1 MKRWIAVF
9 LVMAVVAAGALTLD
23 AWRALQAR
31 ITPAELPTT
40 FVLKEGSS
48 WSALVRDLEQRQWL
62 QAPRDSVYLR
72 LFGRLNDQTTRIQ
85 AGEYRLEQPVT
96 ARELLAMLV
105 AGRVVQHSV
114 TLIEGWTLA
123 EALAAL
129 RAEEHLEHTLP
140 EAREPAMAQLRA
152 TLSIEA
158 SNPEG
163 WFLPETYH
171 YTRGSTDVQ
180 ILERAHR
187 AMGAALEAAWAER
200 ADDLPLD
207 TPYAL
212 LTMAS
217 IIEKETG
224 APEERGRVA
233 GVFTRRLQ
241 RGMRLQTDPT
251 VLYGRDPERSGRL
264 RRIDLV
270 TDTPYNTY
278 TRGGLPPTPI
288 CLPGRASLQAAAN
301 PAEGTALYFVSRN
314 DGTHVFSD
322 TLAEHNR
329 AVNRY
334 QRGGGQ

>member
-1 MKRWIAVF
+1 MTRWIAIL
-9 LVMAVVAAGALTLD
+9 LVLILAAAGAVATD
-23 AWRALQAR
+23 AWRAMQAKIR
-31 ITPAELPTT
+31 PSELPTT
-40 FVLKEGSS
+40 FVLEEGSS
-48 WSALVRDLEQRQWL
+48 WSALVRDLGRRQWL
-62 QAPRDSVYLR
+62 QAPRDSLYLR
-72 LFGRLNDQTTRIQ
+72 LFGRLNDQTTRLQ
-85 AGEYRLEQPVT
+85 AGEYRLVQPVT
-96 ARELLAMLV
+96 AQELLAMLV

-114 TLIEGWTLA
+114 TFIEGWTLA
-123 EALAAL
+123 EALEAL
-129 RAEEHLEHTLP
+129 RAEDNLKHTLP
-140 EAREPAMAQLRA
+140 EEREQAIAQLRES
-152 TLSIEA
+152 LGIEA
-158 SNPEG
+158 ANPEG

-171 YTRGSTDVQ
+171 YTRGSTDRE

-187 AMGAALEAAWAER
+187 AMKAALEAAWAER
-200 ADDLPLD
+200 AEGLPLD
-207 TPYAL
+207 NPYAL

-334 QRGGGQ
+334 QRGGGE

>member
-1 MKRWIAVF
+1 MKRWIATL
-9 LVMAVVAAGALTLD
+9 LVLAVAAGGAVAAD
-23 AWRALQAR
+23 AWRALQAK
-31 ITPAELPTT
+31 ITPSELPTT
-40 FVLKEGSS
+40 FVLEEGSS
-48 WSALVRDLEQRQWL
+48 WSALIRDLQRQQWL
-62 QAPRDSVYLR
+62 QAPRDAIYLR
-72 LFGRLNDQTTRIQ
+72 LFGRFNDRTTRIQ
-85 AGEYRLEQPVT
+85 AGEYRLVQPVT
-96 ARELLAMLV
+96 AHELLAMLV
-105 AGRVVQHSV
+105 AGDVVQHSV
-114 TLIEGWTLA
+114 TFIEGWTLA
-123 EALAAL
+123 EAMQAL
-129 RAEEHLEHTLP
+129 RAEEHLRQTLP
-140 EAREPAMAQLRA
+140 QERDRAIKQLRT
-152 TLSIEA
+152 TLGIEA

-180 ILERAHR
+180 ILERAHQ
-187 AMGAALEAAWAER
+187 AMKAALETAWAER
-200 ADDLPLD
+200 VDDLPLD

-288 CLPGRASLQAAAN
+288 CLPGRASLRAAAN

>member
-1 MKRWIAVF
+1 MTRWIAIL
-9 LVMAVVAAGALTLD
+9 LVLILAAAGAVAAD
-23 AWRALQAR
+23 AWRAMQAKIR
-31 ITPAELPTT
+31 PSELPTT
-40 FVLKEGSS
+40 FVLEEGSS
-48 WSALVRDLEQRQWL
+48 WSALVRDLERRQWL
-62 QAPRDSVYLR
+62 QAPRDSLYLR
-72 LFGRLNDQTTRIQ
+72 LFGRLNDQTTRLQ
-85 AGEYRLEQPVT
+85 AGEYRLVQPVT
-96 ARELLAMLV
+96 AQELLAMLV

-114 TLIEGWTLA
+114 TFIEGWTLA
-123 EALAAL
+123 EALEAL
-129 RAEEHLEHTLP
+129 RAEDNLKHTLP
-140 EAREPAMAQLRA
+140 EEREQAIAQLRES
-152 TLSIEA
+152 LGIEA
-158 SNPEG
+158 ANPEG

-171 YTRGSTDVQ
+171 YTRGSTDRE

-187 AMGAALEAAWAER
+187 AMKAALEAAWAER
-200 ADDLPLD
+200 AEGLPLD
-207 TPYAL
+207 NPYAL

-334 QRGGGQ
+334 QRGGGE

>member
-1 MKRWIAVF
+1 
-9 LVMAVVAAGALTLD
+9 D
-23 AWRALQAR
+23 
-31 ITPAELPTT
+31 
-40 FVLKEGSS
+40 
-48 WSALVRDLEQRQWL
+48 
-62 QAPRDSVYLR
+62 
-72 LFGRLNDQTTRIQ
+72 N
-85 AGEYRLEQPVT
+85 
-96 ARELLAMLV
+96 
-105 AGRVVQHSV
+105 
-114 TLIEGWTLA
+114 
-123 EALAAL
+123 
-129 RAEEHLEHTLP
+129 
-140 EAREPAMAQLRA
+140 
-152 TLSIEA
+152 
-158 SNPEG
+158 
-163 WFLPETYH
+163 
-171 YTRGSTDVQ
+171 
-180 ILERAHR
+180 
-187 AMGAALEAAWAER
+187 
-200 ADDLPLD
+200 
-207 TPYAL
+207 PYAL

-334 QRGGGQ
+334 QRGGGE